1 MKEFTSDELWAIKIA
16 LGALIDNLE
25 FDNEGLTEDEYVEM
39 DGDLD
44 DRRADI
50 SLYIELLNA
59 HDKVVELLKEEE

>member
-1 MKEFTSDELWAIKIA
+1 MKEFTSDELWAIRIA

-39 DGDLD
+39 NGDLD